1 MLEIHMPEEID
12 MYVTNDKLIN
22 ASVRCGLIH
31 FIKMFCKGK
40 TLTSQYLKVF

>member
-22 ASVRCGLIH
+22 ASVRCGLDP
-31 FIKMFCKGK
+31 FYKN
-40 TLTSQYLKVF
+40 VFAKAKPLRVSI